1 MDNKGVPYNNPF
13 FGHAFTIF
21 ILYPS
26 FRMIHLGENE
36 KILMV
41 LHRHW
46 IVIVGKFV
54 ASAFLAILPIF
65 AIPLVFASNIITV
78 PESAGPIILFLS
90 VIYLMILTMLLFIFW
105 IDYYLDMWIITS
117 ERIIDI
123 EQTGLFRR
131 QISEFMLDKV
141 QDITVEIPDMI
152 ATFLKYG
159 NLHIQT
165 AGETSFDIK
174 QIHNV
179 YEAKNIILDSTK
191 QYSNKKYVGT

>member
-1 MDNKGVPYNNPF
+1 MGNPRVPHYHPI
-13 FGHAFTIF
+13 FGHSFIIF
-21 ILYPS
+21 ILYHPI
-26 FRMIHLGENE
+26 RMIHLGENE
-36 KILMV
+36 KILLV

-54 ASAFLAILPIF
+54 ASAFLAILPIL
-65 AIPLVFASNIITV
+65 AIPLILASNIITV
-78 PESAGPIILFLS
+78 PESAGPIILFFS
-90 VIYLMILTMLLFIFW
+90 VIYLMILAMLLFIFW

-141 QDITVEIPDMI
+141 QDITVEIPDMV

-159 NLHIQT
+159 NLVIQT
-165 AGETSFDIK
+165 AGEKSFEIK

-179 YEAKNIILDSTK
+179 YEAKNTILDAAK
-191 QYSNKKYVGT
+191 ILSNKR

>member
-1 MDNKGVPYNNPF
+1 
-13 FGHAFTIF
+13 
-21 ILYPS
+21 
-26 FRMIHLGENE
+26 MIHLGENE
-36 KILMV
+36 KILLV

-54 ASAFLAILPIF
+54 ASAFLAILPIL
-65 AIPLVFASNIITV
+65 AIPLILASNIITV
-78 PESAGPIILFLS
+78 PESAGPIILFFS
-90 VIYLMILTMLLFIFW
+90 VIYLMILAMLLFIFW

-141 QDITVEIPDMI
+141 QDITVEIPDMV

-159 NLHIQT
+159 NLVIQT
-165 AGETSFDIK
+165 AGEKSFEIK

-179 YEAKNIILDSTK
+179 YEAKNTILDAAK
-191 QYSNKKYVGT
+191 ILSNKR